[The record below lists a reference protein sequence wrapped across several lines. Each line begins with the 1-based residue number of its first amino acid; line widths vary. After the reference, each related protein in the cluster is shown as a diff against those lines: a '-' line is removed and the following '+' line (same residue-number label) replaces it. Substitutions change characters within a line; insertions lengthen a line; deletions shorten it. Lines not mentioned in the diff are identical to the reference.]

1 MLITTSSIL
10 GQNVEVMASNPTNYK
25 DMTEYAAYENVIADA
40 GATSGDFGISLALYD
55 IELVVISKLATIDT
69 LTKFL
74 FFFISIP
81 HFLTRIQFCYLHQI
95 HYIFKMICSSITS
108 PSIFYLF
115 YTQNSINISMFAVST
130 LYYTF
135 SSSNTQSLKNSARV
149 KPKVWHIIS
158 SLSIPVFPK
167 RGYFF

>member
-1 MLITTSSIL
+1 MTSTFCP
-10 GQNVEVMASNPTNYK
+10 N
-25 DMTEYAAYENVIADA
+25 
-40 GATSGDFGISLALYD
+40 

-81 HFLTRIQFCYLHQI
+81 HFLTHIQFCYLHQI

-108 PSIFYLF
+108 PSICYLF

-135 SSSNTQSLKNSARV
+135 SSSNTQSLITIEKLIVFFFMKSYLKIFLFAYMYILHT
-149 KPKVWHIIS
+149 PIYFYS
-158 SLSIPVFPK
+158 SPHK
-167 RGYFF
+167 